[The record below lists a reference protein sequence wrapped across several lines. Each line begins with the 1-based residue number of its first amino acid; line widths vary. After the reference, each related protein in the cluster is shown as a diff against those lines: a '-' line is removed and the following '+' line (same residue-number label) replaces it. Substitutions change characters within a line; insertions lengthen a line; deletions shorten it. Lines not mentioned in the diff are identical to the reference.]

1 MVFDGHP
8 KEVCF
13 RNICLGC
20 YLLDNGDSYS
30 RLSDDIDLAVQFVF
44 PKMLV
49 LVLLSM
55 LVDYSNG

>member
-8 KEVCF
+8 KEVCS

-20 YLLDNGDSYS
+20 YLLDNADT
-30 RLSDDIDLAVQFVF
+30 DNIDLAVQFVF